1 MRILNK
7 LEVGVKRDLENGRP
21 IILSRAEATE
31 LSKLIKSVAL
41 LENLIFYG
49 LSDEQVKVIRKIKK
63 CILKL
68 EGL

>member
-31 LSKLIKSVAL
+31 LSKLVKSAAL